1 MSWEF
6 VLRWTRSQDQD
17 FLVDRRGWIRGKR
30 RVWTKETEKRI
41 RSIHGFLS
49 EYKSYTGSYAVVL
62 EWRKRHPDE
71 EPPPLRTVT
80 RIMKDLHLSTNRK
93 RRNRRGTAKYL
104 LYPEHTIYTLLGGRV
119 LEADF
124 VGHKFLRGRSQPV
137 NFIGFSFKK
146 PPRLRYY
153 QRVEAQ
159 TTDCFIAECKRFFEH
174 FEKPDYVKVDNCMAT
189 IGSANVKRS
198 ISRTME
204 FLLQRHITP
213 IFAVPG
219 KPFSQASIE
228 GNNSV
233 FAKKFWNKHTF
244 QTLAEIDSQ
253 LTKFNQESQ
262 EYLSYQKPPKP
273 HSDKKFTPRVYFIR
287 KVKENPNLQRSKGYI
302 EILNEKIKL
311 PNAYIN
317 YYVLAEWN
325 LTKQRITIRIE
336 KDQTPQTINEIPFK
350 INEKSK
356 NRCIGFI

>member
-1 MSWEF
+1 M
-6 VLRWTRSQDQD
+6 
-17 FLVDRRGWIRGKR
+17 
-30 RVWTKETEKRI
+30 
-41 RSIHGFLS
+41 
-49 EYKSYTGSYAVVL
+49 VL
-62 EWRKRHPDE
+62 EWRKRHPGE

-80 RIMKDLHLSTNRK
+80 RIMKDLSLSTNRK
-93 RRNRRGTAKYL
+93 KRNRRGTAKYL

-119 LEADF
+119 MEVDF
-124 VGHKFLRGRSQPV
+124 VGHKFLRGRSRPV

-153 QRVEAQ
+153 RRVEAQ
-159 TTDCFIAECKRFFEH
+159 TTDCFIWECTRFFER
-174 FEKPDYVKVDNCMAT
+174 FETPDFVKVDNCMAT

-204 FLLQRHITP
+204 FLLRCHITP

-233 FAKKFWNKHTF
+233 FGRNFWNKHTF
-244 QTLAEIDSQ
+244 ESPRDIDAK
-253 LTKFNQESQ
+253 LERFNQESQ
-262 EYLSYQKPPKP
+262 EYLNYQKPPKP
-273 HSDKKFTPRVYFIR
+273 QSNKKFTPRVYYIR

-302 EILNEKIKL
+302 EVQNEKIKL

-325 LTKQRITIRIE
+325 LKKQQITIRIE
-336 KDQTPQTINEIPFK
+336 KDQTPQTIKEIPFK

-356 NRCIGFI
+356 NRRIGFI